1 MQLLRHYH
9 ISPSKKLHGIIT
21 VLYFIKH
28 CFFLQSIM
36 WNCPTYDKFYI
47 GISQRLCSFFL
58 CTVLHHKLWFEN
70 RTALCYN
77 KSNTRIPLFWQ
88 QVCSCREGSCGAK
101 ILKISCAWTGWP
113 GAVGFLTPTKKRAAS
128 YPFLRG
134 IYVAFFGCKSE
145 CADLAKIAAV
155 FWCCG
160 LGYSSAQGTDMV
172 FGMDGEQN
180 FPTVWRWEG
189 WFAAGG
195 SRKRSKRV
203 TGWSCDVCIDTKRG
217 VPVRENA
224 DKTLRC
230 PKYQNTTTKERD
242 FKMLGKV
249 RILGTMKKFPAGVMV
264 IPLLIGCIINTRTFW
279 PLAVLPPACLR
290 AVSRRWSVCSCSA
303 AVLRLTWKWQDAR
316 YMSALSL
323 LH

>member
-134 IYVAFFGCKSE
+134 IYVAFFGCTLLFSGVRANAPIWQKSQRYF
-145 CADLAKIAAV
+145 DAAV
-155 FWCCG
+155 WVTHLRREPTWFSVWMGNKIFRLYGGEKAG
-160 LGYSSAQGTDMV
+160 LRPEVPANDQSAWLGGHATSVLTQK
-172 FGMDGEQN
+172 GEFLSVRMRTKLCVAQN
-180 FPTVWRWEG
+180 IKTRQ
-189 WFAAGG
+189 
-195 SRKRSKRV
+195 RKREIS
-203 TGWSCDVCIDTKRG
+203 
-217 VPVRENA
+217 
-224 DKTLRC
+224 RC
-230 PKYQNTTTKERD
+230 
-242 FKMLGKV
+242 
-249 RILGTMKKFPAGVMV
+249 
-264 IPLLIGCIINTRTFW
+264 
-279 PLAVLPPACLR
+279 
-290 AVSRRWSVCSCSA
+290 
-303 AVLRLTWKWQDAR
+303 
-316 YMSALSL
+316 
-323 LH
+323 